1 MFQSKL
7 SNPAVGLNNSSKTP
21 SPCLILP
28 AVMFLLLGCGRN
40 PETDV
45 AAELAASF
53 ADSPEKEDIIQAK
66 TAFEEGRYKDSLQ
79 LLYKVVSSGGL
90 TERQKEAMAGIVGR
104 VLQAVHEDPEL
115 SNDKQL
121 HRMMQLL
128 VVRIMGET

>member
-1 MFQSKL
+1 MTAIF
-7 SNPAVGLNNSSKTP
+7 
-21 SPCLILP
+21 
-28 AVMFLLLGCGRN
+28 FLLFSCGRN

-53 ADSPEKEDIIQAK
+53 AGSPAKDDIIQAK
-66 TAFEEGRYKDSLQ
+66 TAFEEGRYTESLQ

-90 TERQKEAMAGIVGR
+90 TERQKKAMAGIVGR
-104 VLQAVHEDPEL
+104 VLQAVHENPQL

-128 VVRIMGET
+128 VVRIMGEN

>member
-1 MFQSKL
+1 MNQSIL
-7 SNPAVGLNNSSKTP
+7 SNPDAGPENPPKVP
-21 SPCLILP
+21 SLLLMLP
-28 AVMFLLLGCGRN
+28 AIFFLLFSCGRN

-53 ADSPEKEDIIQAK
+53 AGSPAKDDIIQAK
-66 TAFEEGRYKDSLQ
+66 TAFEEGRYTESLQ

-90 TERQKEAMAGIVGR
+90 TERQKKAMAGIVGR
-104 VLQAVHEDPEL
+104 VLQAVHENPQL

-128 VVRIMGET
+128 VVRIMGEN